1 VNDNTALPAG
11 IDHLTRLRENMARPP
26 LHQAFLHPD
35 VMAVDEAT
43 GVVTIR
49 LPYRPEFRRFPE
61 EGGYHGGII
70 AAFIDL
76 AGHAAIY
83 VQHMRIAPTIDLR
96 VDYIRPAPGGDLF
109 ARSKMLRL
117 GRSVARADVEVADSD
132 GNLIAVGRGAYS
144 TVWEK

>member
-1 VNDNTALPAG
+1 VNDASALPVG
-11 IDHLTRLRENMARPP
+11 VDHLARLRENMARPP
-26 LHQAFLHPD
+26 FHQDFLHPE
-35 VMAVDEAT
+35 ALSVDAAT
-43 GVVTIR
+43 GTVTIR

-61 EGGYHGGII
+61 EGGYHGGVIS
-70 AAFIDL
+70 ALVDL
-76 AGHAAIY
+76 AGFAAIY
-83 VQHMRIAPTIDLR
+83 VHHLRIAPTIDLR

-117 GRSVARADVEVADSD
+117 GRSVARADVEVVDAD